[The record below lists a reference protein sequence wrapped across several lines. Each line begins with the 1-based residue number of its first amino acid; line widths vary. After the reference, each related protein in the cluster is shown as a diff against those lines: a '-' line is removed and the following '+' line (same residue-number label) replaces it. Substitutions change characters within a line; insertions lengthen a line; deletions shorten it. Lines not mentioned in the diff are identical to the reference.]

1 MNVVIVGAKDR
12 NTEEDK
18 ELVHRLMDAAA
29 KHYPNCVFV
38 TMLTHVGV
46 GKFVKEHCLEKGP
59 HNGFRY
65 QLIECAMRLFAQRF
79 SKNELSAIY
88 IARNA
93 TVHELGDVFYYFACP
108 ERRGTMEE
116 LIERAERDGRPCR
129 VMLPGE
135 DFQLL

>member
-1 MNVVIVGAKDR
+1 MNVVIVGAKNRD
-12 NTEEDK
+12 TQEDK
-18 ELVHRLMDAAA
+18 DQVLKLLDEAA

-46 GKFVKEHCLEKGP
+46 GKFVKERCLEKGAR
-59 HNGFRY
+59 NGFRY
-65 QLIECAMRLFAQRF
+65 QLIECATRLFCQQF

-93 TVHELGDVFYYFACP
+93 TVHELGDVFYYFAA
-108 ERRGTMEE
+108 EDRRGTMED
-116 LIERAERDGRPCR
+116 LIERAERSGRPCC

-135 DFQLL
+135 EFKLL